1 MHTHTLPPMVRKDRY
16 LVSVV
21 ITTRNRSAM
30 LREAIESVLA
40 VKNQNHPKFDIELIV
55 VNDGSTDNTAEVIS
69 QYPVRSFHTKGIGM
83 AGARN
88 LGLHNATGDFFT
100 LLDDD
105 DVWLANNIA
114 PHIALFEERPELG
127 SVHAQFRNTR
137 PDLTITGNPGPECSY
152 ESGWIFEELL
162 TYFPQV
168 ATILTRMDVAREAGD
183 FDPSL
188 TGDNDWDWLL
198 RIAKRYPIGRIAEP
212 VLLFRSREK
221 ADEQLAWRR
230 FPAVVVIFNRHMR
243 GLSLAQQL
251 KLRPILWRHR
261 GWWATFYFLTYARMN
276 FENGQQ
282 ERGMRSFYYACR
294 ASLPHVLLNLPRFL
308 APRSEATRLQTQQSG

>member
-1 MHTHTLPPMVRKDRY
+1 MKSMVLPPMQKQERY

-21 ITTRNRSAM
+21 ITTKNRSAM

-40 VKNQNHPKFDIELIV
+40 VKEQRNPKFDIELIV
-55 VNDGSTDNTAEVIS
+55 VDDGSTDDTPAVIA
-69 QYPVRSFHTKGIGM
+69 QYPVRSFRTTGIGM

-88 LGLHNATGDFFT
+88 LGLRNATGDFFT

-105 DVWLANNIA
+105 DAWLPNNIA
-114 PHIALFEERPELG
+114 PQIALFEQRPELG
-127 SVHAQFRNTR
+127 AVHAQFRTTH
-137 PDLTITGNPGPECSY
+137 PDLVPFGEPGPSCAY

-168 ATILTRMDVAREAGD
+168 ATILTRMEVAREAGD

-198 RIAKRYPIGRIAEP
+198 RIARRYPIGRVAEP
-212 VLLFRSREK
+212 VLLFRNREK

-230 FPAVVVIFNRHMR
+230 FPAVITIFNRHTR
-243 GLSLAQQL
+243 DLGLIKRL

-261 GWWATFYFLTYARMN
+261 GWWATAYFLTYARMN
-276 FENGQQ
+276 FQNGNR
-282 ERGMRSFYYACR
+282 ERGMRSVYYACR
-294 ASLPHVLLNLPRFL
+294 ASLVHTIIHLPAFL
-308 APRSEATRLQTQQSG
+308 HAAPSL

>member
-1 MHTHTLPPMVRKDRY
+1 VGNDTPSLMIKKDRY

-21 ITTRNRSAM
+21 ITTKNRSSL

-40 VKNQNHPKFDIELIV
+40 VKDQRHARFDIELIV
-55 VNDGSTDNTAEVIS
+55 VDDGSTDDTPEVLKG
-69 QYPVRSFHTKGIGM
+69 YPVRSFRTVGIGM

-88 LGLHNATGDFFT
+88 LGLHSATGDFFT

-105 DVWLANNIA
+105 DVWMPSNIA

-127 SVHAQFRNTR
+127 AVHAQYRLTR
-137 PDLTITGNPGPECSY
+137 MDLTPFGELGPECLY

-168 ATILTRMDVAREAGD
+168 ATILTRMEVAREAGD

-198 RIAKRYPIGRIAEP
+198 RIARRYPIGRVAVP
-212 VLLFRSREK
+212 VLLFRNRER
-221 ADEQLAWRR
+221 ADERLAWRR
-230 FPAVVVIFNRHMR
+230 FPAVIKIFKRHTR
-243 GLSLAQQL
+243 RLGLMKQIR
-251 KLRPILWRHR
+251 LRPILWRHR
-261 GWWATFYFLTYARMN
+261 GWWATAYFMTYARMN
-276 FENGQQ
+276 FENG
-282 ERGMRSFYYACR
+282 ERGRAARSFYYACR
-294 ASLPHVLLNLPRFL
+294 ASLIHALIYLPKFL
-308 APRSEATRLQTQQSG
+308 RPSAS